1 MGTLRLGSSVV
12 VPSVTVNG
20 GSQPVIDP
28 LSITPTTSQQT
39 ITAPS
44 GTDGYSP
51 ITVSAVT
58 SSIDANITSS
68 NIKSGVTILGVNGSV
83 VELDGEQINI
93 TPTTSQQVITP
104 TSPKNAITQATVSAV
119 TSSIDANITAENI
132 KKDVEILGVTGS
144 YEGITPTG
152 TLSISQNGTY
162 DVTNYATASVTV
174 SGGGGY
180 TEIPRYEVTNGVASR
195 RTLSLTG
202 HEFDGITNVNHYTF
216 YYAFNECDISGS
228 VVFNDLTT
236 ISGVYVF
243 DHAFND
249 TKITSISFPELL
261 TITGSFGAEA
271 FASLSQA
278 YVTSISF
285 PKLKNAKGMSQF
297 ISGNAGGLR
306 SLDFSSLESI
316 DVNGMANF
324 TNMPYNVQQK
334 LYLTSISF
342 PELLTIGNYG
352 LQNAFGYA
360 NNCTSISFPKL
371 TTVNTYGLQNT
382 FRLLTSL
389 TSVSFPML
397 TTLGS
402 YAFNQTFMQV
412 SNLVLS
418 FPALTSNSFG
428 SYTDQFNNM
437 FYSGSNNTV
446 HFPSNLQS
454 VIGSWSDVTGG
465 FGGTNTTVLF
475 DLPATE

>member
-12 VPSVTVNG
+12 VPSVVNNV
-20 GSQPVIDP
+20 STPVIDS

-58 SSIDANITSS
+58 SSIDANITA
-68 NIKSGVTILGVNGSV
+68 G
-83 VELDGEQINI
+83 
-93 TPTTSQQVITP
+93 
-104 TSPKNAITQATVSAV
+104 
-119 TSSIDANITAENI
+119 NI
-132 KKDVEILGVTGS
+132 KKDVQILGVTGT
-144 YEGITPTG
+144 YEG
-152 TLSISQNGTY
+152 
-162 DVTNYATASVTV
+162 

-180 TEIPRYEVTNGVASR
+180 TEIPRYEVNNGTVSVR
-195 RTLSLTG
+195 SLVLTG
-202 HEFDGITNVNHYTF
+202 NEFDGITDAGN
-216 YYAFNECDISGS
+216 YAFYHLFDDCDISGS

-236 ISGVYVF
+236 ISGVNVF
-243 DHAFND
+243 DHAFYS
-249 TKITSISFPELL
+249 TQVTSISFPELV
-261 TITGSFGAEA
+261 TITGSFGTYA
-271 FASLSQA
+271 FANLSNS
-278 YVTSISF
+278 YVKSISF
-285 PKLKNAKGMSQF
+285 PKLKNAKGMAQF
-297 ISGNAGGLR
+297 ISGNDGGLR

-316 DVNGMANF
+316 DVSGMANF
-324 TNMPYNVQQK
+324 TNMPNNVHQK
-334 LYLTSISF
+334 LHLTSISF

-352 LQNAFGYA
+352 LQNAFGYSS
-360 NNCTSISFPKL
+360 NCTSISLPKL
-371 TTVNTYGLQNT
+371 TTVNSYGLQNT

-412 SNLVLS
+412 SGLVLS

-428 SYTDQFNNM
+428 SYTNQFNNM
-437 FYSGSNNTV
+437 LYLGSNNTV

-454 VIGSWSDVTGG
+454 VIGSWSDVING